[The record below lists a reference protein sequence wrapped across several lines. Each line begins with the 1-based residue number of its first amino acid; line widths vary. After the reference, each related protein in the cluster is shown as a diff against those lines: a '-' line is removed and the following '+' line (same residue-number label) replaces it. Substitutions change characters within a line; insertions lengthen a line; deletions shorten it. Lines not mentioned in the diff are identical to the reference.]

1 VSERKKK
8 GKKGLHKNETIIAL
22 GFLAP
27 AMILFLL
34 FVLVPIIWVMVLSF
48 LKYDILTPAQFI
60 GLRNWRRLGNDP
72 RLWLTLKNT
81 IQFVGLIVPMHIII
95 GLVLALGVNYI
106 KNKVGIYIYR
116 TLFYFP
122 TLVTSASVII
132 AWRYMLSTDTGMINY
147 YLGLLGIP
155 AIPWLSSSFW
165 VYPSTMLFSLW
176 KFHGAIFLYLFIG
189 LQAIDPGFIE
199 AALIDG
205 ANAWQRFW
213 HITIPMISPTL
224 FFVIIV
230 NLINCFQIFDEPFLL
245 TKSGPGDASRTI
257 SVYIYETAYGSQNYG
272 YASVAALVLL
282 VIIMVVTLIQ
292 MKGSNMWVTYDR
304 E

>member
-1 VSERKKK
+1 MIERKK
-8 GKKGLHKNETIIAL
+8 GKKGLHKNETLIAF

-27 AMILFLL
+27 ATVLFFL
-34 FVLVPIIWVMVLSF
+34 FVLVPIVWVMVLSF
-48 LKYDILTPAQFI
+48 LKYDVLTPARFI

-81 IQFVGLIVPMHIII
+81 VKFVGLIVPMHVII
-95 GLVLALGVNYI
+95 GIVLALGVNYI
-106 KNKVGIYIYR
+106 KNKIGIYIYR

-176 KFHGAIFLYLFIG
+176 KFHGTIFLYLFIG
-189 LQAIDPGFIE
+189 LQAIDHGLIE